1 MSDIKDR
8 AVVDRPVQDAD
19 ASADAPPPDAVAP
32 LAAHLQG
39 LHPQASRAMVRRSI
53 DDATAMFV
61 HARVRHFLP
70 ILIERVASATLRA
83 ALGPNGRPDDAAW
96 PGVPAVEVSCP
107 LPVRTP

>member
-32 LAAHLQG
+32 LVAHLQG
-39 LHPQASRAMVRRSI
+39 LHPQASRAMVRRSV

-83 ALGPNGRPDDAAW
+83 ALGPNGDPTMLR
-96 PGVPAVEVSCP
+96 GPACP
-107 LPVRTP
+107 PSR